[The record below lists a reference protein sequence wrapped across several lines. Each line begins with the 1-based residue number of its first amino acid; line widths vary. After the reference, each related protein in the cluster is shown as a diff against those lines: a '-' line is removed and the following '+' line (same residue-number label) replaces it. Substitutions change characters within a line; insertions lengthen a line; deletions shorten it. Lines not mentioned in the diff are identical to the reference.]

1 MGLLD
6 KAKEAAK
13 TVGDKA
19 QEGIKAGQEKVDEV
33 KTKKRISDLKE
44 ELGGIVFEQR
54 AGYGAGERRRRHR
67 PHRESD
73 LGSAGQPRGVMRAA
87 HCTTYGGIDAVT
99 VEEIPEPDAR
109 ARSGAVSRCARP
121 RSTSPT
127 S

>member
-54 AGYGAGERRRRHR
+54 AGTPLA
-67 PHRESD
+67 
-73 LGSAGQPRGVMRAA
+73 SADADIDRIVGQIKEAQA
-87 HCTTYGGIDAVT
+87 SLA
-99 VEEIPEPDAR
+99 E
-109 ARSGAVSRCARP
+109 
-121 RSTSPT
+121 
-127 S
+127 